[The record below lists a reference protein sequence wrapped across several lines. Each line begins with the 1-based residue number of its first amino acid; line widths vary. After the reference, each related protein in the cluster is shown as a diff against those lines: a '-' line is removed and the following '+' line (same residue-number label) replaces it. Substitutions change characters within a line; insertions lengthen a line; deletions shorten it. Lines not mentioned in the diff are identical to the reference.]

1 MVIRMNQLA
10 RPIPMNTRTGAE
22 LLSVVVPVYNEMAV
36 LPAFHARLAA
46 VLETLPME
54 AEVLYVNDG
63 SRDATAS
70 VLRGLRIGDA
80 RVAILDLS
88 RNFGKEAALT
98 AGLDHARGE
107 AVIVIDAD
115 LQDPPECIPEM
126 LRAWREGFDMVS
138 MRRAHRAAE
147 SWLKRVSAAA
157 YYRLLNRLSAVPIPV
172 DTGDFRLLSRR
183 ALLALRELPE
193 RNRYMKG
200 LFAWIGFRQ
209 TEIIY
214 DRKARAAGK
223 SRWPYTKLI
232 RLAFDGITSF
242 TSAPLRLATVA
253 GLITACVALAFGV
266 WTVIKTLVFGE
277 PVAGYPSLMTV
288 VLFLGGIQLLA
299 IGIQGEYLG
308 RLYEESKQRPVYLT
322 KTWQPAA
329 ATHTISKQTAGQT
342 A

>member
-1 MVIRMNQLA
+1 MSLLADPIRLRA
-10 RPIPMNTRTGAE
+10 RSGAE
-22 LLSVVVPVYNEMAV
+22 LISVVVPVYNEMAV
-36 LPAFHARLAA
+36 LPDFHARLAA
-46 VLETLPME
+46 VLATLPVE

-70 VLRGLRIGDA
+70 VLRSLRVGDA
-80 RVAILDLS
+80 RVAVLELS

-107 AVIVIDAD
+107 AVVVIDAD

-126 LRAWREGFDMVS
+126 LHAWREGFDMVT
-138 MRRAHRAAE
+138 MRRASRPAE

-209 TEIIY
+209 KEIIY
-214 DRKARAAGK
+214 DRDARAAGK

-253 GLITACVALAFGV
+253 GLITACAALAFGV
-266 WTVIKTLVFGE
+266 WTIIKTLVFGE

-288 VLFLGGIQLLA
+288 MLFLGGIQLLA

-308 RLYEESKQRPVYLT
+308 RLYEESKQRPVYL
-322 KTWQPAA
+322 KKAYQPAA
-329 ATHTISKQTAGQT
+329 ATHTISKQTAGET
-342 A
+342 V